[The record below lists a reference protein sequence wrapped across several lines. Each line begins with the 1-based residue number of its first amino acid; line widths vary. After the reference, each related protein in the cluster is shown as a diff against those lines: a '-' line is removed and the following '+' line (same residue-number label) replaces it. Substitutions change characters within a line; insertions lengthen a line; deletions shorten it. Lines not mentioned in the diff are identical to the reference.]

1 VTWKGLRDAFG
12 AACPGVERA
21 DVVLDAAGRSRG
33 FGTVKFA
40 SAEEAGAA
48 VEAMNH
54 AGLSGRTIMVRI
66 DRYA

>member
-12 AACPGVERA
+12 GLPGLERA

-33 FGTVKFA
+33 FGTVRFA
-40 SAEEAGAA
+40 SPEEAAAA

-54 AGLSGRTIMVRI
+54 ASLGGRTVTVRI